1 MRGWCGP
8 CKLLAPILQ
17 RIVADNKK
25 VTLVKINT
33 DDNQDLAERY
43 RITGLPTV
51 YSFHKGKPVDH
62 FIGVKSEGAVKE
74 FVEKAAASID
84 KHGLKHKRS
93 DSNGVRKKV
102 PLLARQAPAHTHTAE
117 ASK

>member
-1 MRGWCGP
+1 MDNFKSNSWCGP

-17 RIVADNKK
+17 RIVTDNKK

-74 FVEKAAASID
+74 FVEKAA
-84 KHGLKHKRS
+84 GLA
-93 DSNGVRKKV
+93 D
-102 PLLARQAPAHTHTAE
+102 
-117 ASK
+117 